1 MDTLSLSNLTNVYT
15 AVFPKFTAVFYK
27 WSLNSKT
34 QFCAYQGPE
43 DAACD
48 NELGQ
53 ASRRGQV
60 IINISIFCESMAST
74 EVTPP
79 PLHKEGGAGPARA
92 DQLLPAALLHAWS

>member
-1 MDTLSLSNLTNVYT
+1 M
-15 AVFPKFTAVFYK
+15 FYK
-27 WSLNSKT
+27 WSLNSKS
-34 QFCAYQGPE
+34 QLCAYQGPE

-60 IINISIFCESMAST
+60 LINISILCESMAST
-74 EVTPP
+74 EETPP

-92 DQLLPAALLHAWS
+92 DRLLPAALLQAWS